1 MACSLFLYREN
12 SCIRG
17 EPDQAPRSATPDLRL
32 HCLQEGSYLSLHILT

>member
-1 MACSLFLYREN
+1 MACSLVFLYCEN

-32 HCLQEGSYLSLHILT
+32 HCLHVLHKGRCTY